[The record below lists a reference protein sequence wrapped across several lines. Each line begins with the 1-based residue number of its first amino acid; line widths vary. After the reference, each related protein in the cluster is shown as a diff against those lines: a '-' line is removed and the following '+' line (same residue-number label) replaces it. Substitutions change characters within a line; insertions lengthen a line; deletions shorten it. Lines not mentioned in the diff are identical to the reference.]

1 MLSHHAAP
9 IDSSNIEAVRR
20 YIRRQF
26 EQRSW
31 WPTEGPLQA
40 QADFTVLQDTPAGLT
55 EWCNR
60 WLNAAQR
67 QALHK
72 AVRVANGGLPP

>member
-1 MLSHHAAP
+1 MLSNHAAP

-20 YIRRQF
+20 YIRQQF

-40 QADFTVLQDTPAGLT
+40 QADFTALQGSPAGLT
-55 EWCNR
+55 EWCSR
-60 WLNAAQR
+60 WLSAAQR
-67 QALHK
+67 RALDK
-72 AVRVANGGLPP
+72 AVRVANGILPP